1 MAPVGILNH
10 IGCTSVITVVITVLL
25 VNIPET
31 QDVRLSISR
40 LGI

>member
-1 MAPVGILNH
+1 
-10 IGCTSVITVVITVLL
+10 VVITVLL